1 MASVIGGF
9 GRRLLAAS
17 VPVIAVAYAW
27 ASLESGPS
35 GRVFAAVVA
44 LAVPAALPS
53 RPAVRVAVAVVT
65 LGGLTVVAAGRS
77 VGAIR
82 EVVDQGLRDIYAVA
96 PPFVPKTHF
105 ELHALVILTACAFC
119 LVIAITAGSRPFV
132 AAAVAVGGIGWPATI
147 LPARNTIAMGALA
160 LLAALWP
167 IVIGGVRD
175 RRGIV
180 PGAAVGLGIVLV
192 AMALA
197 GAGAR
202 PSVAALNWQNWD
214 LFGESRAGHTVEAVW
229 RSDYGGIDFP
239 PGKTTV
245 LKIKAPRR
253 ALYWRAT
260 TLDTF
265 ASDHWV
271 ETLYQTEGATSN
283 RTLPRDPLL
292 PAAALVTYTTG

>member
-1 MASVIGGF
+1 M
-9 GRRLLAAS
+9 
-17 VPVIAVAYAW
+17 
-27 ASLESGPS
+27 
-35 GRVFAAVVA
+35 
-44 LAVPAALPS
+44 
-53 RPAVRVAVAVVT
+53 RVAVAVVT
-65 LGGLTVVAAGRS
+65 LGRPDLVAAGHS

-82 EVVDQGLRDIYAVA
+82 DVVDQGLRDIYAVA
-96 PPFVPKTHF
+96 PPFVPKTHP

-119 LVIAITAGSRPFV
+119 LAIAVTAGSRPFL

-167 IVIGGVRD
+167 IVIGGLRD
-175 RRGIV
+175 RRGLV

-192 AMALA
+192 AVMLA

-202 PSVAALNWQNWD
+202 PSVAALDWQNWD

-245 LKIKAPRR
+245 LEDQGAPPSPLLARDDARHLRRRITGSRRSTRRPRPPGQTVRCHRIPCFPPPPRR
-253 ALYWRAT
+253 
-260 TLDTF
+260 
-265 ASDHWV
+265 
-271 ETLYQTEGATSN
+271 G
-283 RTLPRDPLL
+283 RT
-292 PAAALVTYTTG
+292 G